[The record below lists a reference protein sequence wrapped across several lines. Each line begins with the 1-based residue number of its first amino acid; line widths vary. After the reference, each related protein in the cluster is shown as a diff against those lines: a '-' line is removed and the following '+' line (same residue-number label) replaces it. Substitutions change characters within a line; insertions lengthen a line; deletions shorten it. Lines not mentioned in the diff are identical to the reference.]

1 MASDDLKYRTYRT
14 QFYGAFVPFI
24 DLKLKFPFIVI
35 ACKRVTST
43 VFKISPFVFHK
54 TASHTVLDL
63 HNDE

>member
-1 MASDDLKYRTYRT
+1 MV

-24 DLKLKFPFIVI
+24 EHLKLKFPFIVI

-54 TASHTVLDL
+54 TASHTVLDH